1 MQNFNVFG
9 VPNSISVNLEN
20 AYIAVGYYDEK
31 FITFHHI
38 DNGKL
43 LSKMNTEYCSAYSNL
58 IKTNSKF
65 FVYLH
70 SAKTIKVLD
79 SKSLK
84 ELFSFDL
91 NNCGA
96 VNSIELNNDKLFVFA
111 NSPIGDKTNKKDI
124 FIYDLGLNQS
134 DSFDSGIYIK
144 KGTIID
150 QQIVIFG
157 NYLGQDKKN
166 VGCVRILELDKKIV
180 EETVIYEDSSID
192 EVILYEV
199 ENKLKVKGLINSDH
213 QLEGVEASLDNVEFG
228 FDLMPSAQPNTVVGC
243 VKSTKENELDNV
255 IVITQQVNDKTYKM
269 KISDNP
275 EDVETLPFDVVTGA
289 TASKNNKFYFGVDKA
304 ISIVEL

>member
-9 VPNSISVNLEN
+9 VPSSIGVNVENS
-20 AYIAVGYYDEK
+20 YIAVGYYDES

-43 LSKMNTEYCSAYSNL
+43 LNKMNTEYCSAYSNL
-58 IKTNSKF
+58 IKTNSKYF
-65 FVYLH
+65 AYLH
-70 SAKTIKVLD
+70 SAKTVKVLE

-91 NNCGA
+91 SNCGA
-96 VNSIELNNDKLFVFA
+96 VNSIELNNEKLFIFA

-124 FIYDLGLNQS
+124 FIYDLDLNKS
-134 DSFDSGIYIK
+134 DSFDSGLYIK

-150 QQIVIFG
+150 QQLVIFG
-157 NYLGQDKKN
+157 NYLGKDKN
-166 VGCVRILELDKKIV
+166 NIGCVRIIDDKKII
-180 EETVIYEDSSID
+180 EETIIYENSSIE

-199 ENKLKVKGLINSDH
+199 ENKTNVKGLVNSDH
-213 QLEGVEASLDNVEFG
+213 QLEVVEANLDNVEFG

-243 VKSTKENELDNV
+243 IKTAKENELDNV
-255 IVITQQVNDKTYKM
+255 IVITQQANDKTYKM
-269 KISDNP
+269 KISDNH

-304 ISIVEL
+304 ISIVEF